1 VPYQV
6 PSDTG
11 AGSRPSKRYQGS
23 ARRVKQIRMRG
34 SFTWEMW
41 LLVAWV
47 FFLLLVVLPWMVRH
61 SP

>member
-1 VPYQV
+1 
-6 PSDTG
+6 
-11 AGSRPSKRYQGS
+11 
-23 ARRVKQIRMRG
+23 MRG